1 MALAVGGSIT
11 SSTNTSNQSSGG
23 TTTVGYNSTTGSDR
37 LLIVNVAFWN
47 NGGAAAG
54 CSGITYGG
62 VAMTLVTNSR
72 QLSTGNKFLTEQW
85 YLVAPA
91 TGTNNVVATVG
102 GQCDK
107 LGLAVLSFTG
117 ADQTNPID
125 VNGKTSGTSGTVT
138 QSITTTVAGTI
149 MTDSVSH
156 LSANTA
162 TANSHSLIYNDG
174 ASGAGMASQYGTAA
188 SAGTNSLSWTYP
200 DPGDEWAYSV
210 LAVRP
215 SSGSPAANTAAF
227 FALF

>member
-1 MALAVGGSIT
+1 MALAIGGTI
-11 SSTNTSNQSSGG
+11 SSTTNTSNQSTGG
-23 TTTVGYNSTTGSDR
+23 TTSTSFPTSGSNR

-47 NGGAAAG
+47 NGGTAAG
-54 CSGITYGG
+54 CSGITYAG
-62 VAMTLVTNSR
+62 VGMTLVPGSR
-72 QLSTGNKFLTEQW
+72 QNSAGNKFLTEQW
-85 YLVAPA
+85 YLIAPA
-91 TGTNNVVATVG
+91 TGSNSLVAMVG

-107 LGLAVLSFTG
+107 LGLALLSFTD

-162 TANSHSLIYNDG
+162 SSNTGSLIYNDG
-174 ASGAGMASQYGTAA
+174 AVGMGAASQYASMA
-188 SAGTNSLSWTYP
+188 SAGSNSMSWTYP

-215 SSGSPAANTAAF
+215 AGSPPPATNQSAF
-227 FALF
+227 FQMF